1 MNGNDAR
8 IPYYVQV
15 AETLRRRI
23 MTDEYMEES
32 LIPPVPELE
41 KEFSVSNITIRKA
54 LETLTQDGLLRRKRG
69 VGTIVQKCER
79 DLVVFELTGDFRR
92 LVRSIED
99 LPVELEVLE
108 IKLIQCP
115 HYVRKM
121 LSLGPEA
128 QVLRMK
134 KIRKHGGKPLSF
146 YLHYTD
152 PALFDKITIEKA
164 EKKTFVDLFE
174 EVTKTKLTSLKQ
186 RIEAVVADIDL
197 SNVLQVRFGLPLFFT
212 ENLYMTEGNKPAI
225 LTQNYYRGDK
235 CFYKTLTN
243 L

>member
-1 MNGNDAR
+1 MNTNDAR

-41 KEFSVSNITIRKA
+41 KEFNVSNITIRKA

-79 DLVVFELTGDFRR
+79 DLVVFELFGDFKR

-108 IKLIQCP
+108 IKIIPCP

-121 LSLGPEA
+121 LLLDPEA
-128 QVLRMK
+128 QVLRVK

-152 PALFDKITIEKA
+152 PDLYKKITIEKA
-164 EKKTFVDLFE
+164 EQKTFVDLYQ
-174 EVTKTKLTSLKQ
+174 EVTKTKLTTLKQ
-186 RIEAVVADIDL
+186 RIESVVADIDL
-197 SNVLQVRFGLPLFFT
+197 STVLQVRFGLPLFFT
-212 ENLYMTEGNKPAI
+212 ENLYMTEGQKPAI

-235 CFYKTLTN
+235 CFYKTSTDL
-243 L
+243 